1 MKLLI
6 TKVYIL
12 FTNLIQC
19 FSTLWRVE
27 KIMIVDRWFDLI
39 YVVVFI
45 LITPS
50 GNQHKFNCN
59 YIVSDDGNTGIKLR
73 AHAC

>member
-1 MKLLI
+1 
-6 TKVYIL
+6 
-12 FTNLIQC
+12 
-19 FSTLWRVE
+19 
-27 KIMIVDRWFDLI
+27 MIVDRWFDLI
-39 YVVVFI
+39 YVLVFI

-50 GNQHKFNCN
+50 GNLHKFNNCN